1 MTERVLAV
9 PTATSL
15 MFRFLS
21 QWWRLNGQSLPD
33 RDTVPSGSKVGE
45 RQLQWSWWLG
55 EIAYGLY
62 INVFLNIFSG
72 IDETRLSK
80 RLLAKIF
87 S

>member
-1 MTERVLAV
+1 
-9 PTATSL
+9 

-55 EIAYGLY
+55 EIAYGFY

-72 IDETRLSK
+72 IERDVGWLTAFSQDFFLSSDH
-80 RLLAKIF
+80 F

>member
-21 QWWRLNGQSLPD
+21 QWLLLNGQYLPD
-33 RDTVPSGSKVGE
+33 RDTVPNGSKVGE

-55 EIAYGLY
+55 EIAYGFY